1 MDNLHTSLFL
11 TTTPQ
16 PVIPSFIDLYL
27 TKITDDH
34 APYLKESIIDIVTDF
49 IKLVF
54 CYCEAIS
61 SLHQKQQIGGNR
73 SDINA
78 AGVLRQP
85 PETAAT
91 NSPSSRTSLG
101 TANRQYY

>member
-1 MDNLHTSLFL
+1 LQYSHHHLNSSSPQIPATTSTCSSSNKVTMDNLHTSLFL

-54 CYCEAIS
+54 CYW
-61 SLHQKQQIGGNR
+61 
-73 SDINA
+73 
-78 AGVLRQP
+78 
-85 PETAAT
+85 
-91 NSPSSRTSLG
+91 
-101 TANRQYY
+101 